1 MQIVNSPS
9 TRPNR
14 FEGSLMRRSSPI
26 LVLVLASCAPVT
38 VEETFTDVGESLGSP
53 STTSE
58 PATTAP
64 SGDAD
69 APEAVGTFTFVD
81 LGGPV
86 DGPGISVGEALE
98 APEGQELIVNAIILQ
113 DRNGDLW
120 MCDALT
126 ESSPPA
132 CDEPALRIDGYPGG
146 GLELDPESAELLGMQ
161 EADGVV
167 WIDAA
172 YTQNYGTVELG
183 AE

>member
-1 MQIVNSPS
+1 
-9 TRPNR
+9 
-14 FEGSLMRRSSPI
+14 MRRSSPI
-26 LVLVLASCAPVT
+26 VLLVLAACAPVT
-38 VEETFTDVGESLGSP
+38 VEETFTDVGESLDSP
-53 STTSE
+53 SASE
-58 PATTAP
+58 APTTAP

-69 APEAVGTFTFVD
+69 AAEAAGTFTFVD

-86 DGPGISVGEALE
+86 DGPGVSVSEALE

-126 ESSPPA
+126 DSSPPA

-146 GLELDPESAELLGMQ
+146 GLDFDPETAELLGMQ
-161 EADGVV
+161 EEDGVV
-167 WIDAA
+167 WIEAA
-172 YTQNYGTVELG
+172 NTQNYGTVELG